1 MPPGAP
7 LPPSLA
13 THITDPTR
21 PPCHAPIKGPVW
33 AADTT
38 TSSFSLC
45 PPPELDLGTVSYPS
59 PSSLVREDRSFIT
72 AIPYV
77 FTLKRHPRR
86 RQSGDTLSPQPWRI
100 PLPEGILACPWL
112 STLIYGESS
121 EPVRHPR

>member
-1 MPPGAP
+1 MPQGLPCLLPWQPILQTPPAHLAMHPSKAP
-7 LPPSLA
+7 SGLQ
-13 THITDPTR
+13 T
-21 PPCHAPIKGPVW
+21 
-33 AADTT
+33 
-38 TSSFSLC
+38 
-45 PPPELDLGTVSYPS
+45 PPPRHFPSALPQSWDPGTASYPS

-86 RQSGDTLSPQPWRI
+86 RQSGDTLSPHPRRI

-112 STLIYGESS
+112 SPLIYGESS